1 MFPFRGRQGVTGQ
14 GESLSASR
22 REVGRGRGRQSAHGK
37 TQVSSDRK
45 VRTMTAKR
53 LKDILARFHKARV
66 LVVGDLV
73 LDEFVWGKAE
83 RISPEAPVPVV
94 WAEAQS
100 YMPGGASNVANNIAS
115 LAGQAALCGVVG
127 EDSYAD
133 VLLGRLRDRGV
144 DTDGILAEAGRPT
157 TVKTRI
163 IAAHQQVVRVDWEK
177 THPLTDASA
186 RRLLEVVRRKM
197 PEVDAVVVEDY
208 GKGVVTPSVLKGVI
222 AAARRHNKIVTVD
235 PKIEHFGYYKGITA
249 MTPNEKEAAAGT
261 GIKITTDADVDK
273 VGRKLLKKSG
283 AQGILITLGEK
294 GMKLY
299 KGTRVTHIPTVAQ
312 EVFDVSG
319 AGDTVIAV
327 FTLALA
333 SKVRMED
340 AAEIANV
347 AAGIVVGK
355 IGVAVVTPDE
365 IVTTWH
371 RAARAARAR

>member
-1 MFPFRGRQGVTGQ
+1 
-14 GESLSASR
+14 
-22 REVGRGRGRQSAHGK
+22 
-37 TQVSSDRK
+37 
-45 VRTMTAKR
+45 MTAKGV
-53 LKDILARFHKARV
+53 KKILARFPKARV

-73 LDEFVWGKAE
+73 LDEFVWGRAE

-94 WAEAQS
+94 WAQSRS
-100 YMPGGASNVANNIAS
+100 YMPGGAANVANNIAS
-115 LAGQAALCGVVG
+115 LGGQVALCGLVG
-127 EDSYAD
+127 EDMYAD
-133 VLLGRLRDRGV
+133 ALVGCLRDRGV
-144 DTDGILAEAGRPT
+144 DTGGVMGEAGRPT

-186 RRLLEVVRRKM
+186 RRLLAAVRRKM

-222 AAARRHNKIVTVD
+222 AAARRHGKIVTVD
-235 PKIEHFGYYKGITA
+235 PKIEHFDYYRGVTA
-249 MTPNEKEAAAGT
+249 MTPNEKEAAAGA
-261 GIKITTDADVDK
+261 GIKVVSDADVDRA
-273 VGRKLLKKSG
+273 GRRLLKKSG

-294 GMKLY
+294 GMKLF
-299 KGTRVTHIPTVAQ
+299 KGRRVTHIPTVAQ

-319 AGDTVIAV
+319 AGDTVIGV

-340 AAEIANV
+340 AAQIANV

-355 IGVAVVTPDE
+355 IGVAVVTPQE
-365 IVTTWH
+365 ICDIWH
-371 RAARAARAR
+371 RIQERLS

>member
-1 MFPFRGRQGVTGQ
+1 
-14 GESLSASR
+14 
-22 REVGRGRGRQSAHGK
+22 
-37 TQVSSDRK
+37 
-45 VRTMTAKR
+45 MTAKGV
-53 LKDILARFHKARV
+53 KKILARFAKARV

-73 LDEFVWGKAE
+73 LDEFVWGNAE

-94 WAEAQS
+94 WAQDRS

-115 LAGQAALCGVVG
+115 LGGRAALCGLVG
-127 EDSYAD
+127 EDMHAASL
-133 VLLGRLRDRGV
+133 VGCLRDRGIDV
-144 DTDGILAEAGRPT
+144 EGVMSEIGRPT

-177 THPLTDASA
+177 THPVTPATS
-186 RRLLEVVRRKM
+186 RRLLAAVRRAM
-197 PEVDAVVVEDY
+197 PGVDAVIVEDY
-208 GKGVVTPSVLKGVI
+208 GKGVVTPPVLKGVI
-222 AAARRHNKIVTVD
+222 AAARRNGKIVTVD

-249 MTPNEKEAAAGT
+249 MTPNEKEASAGA
-261 GIKITTDADVDK
+261 GIKIVTDADVDRA
-273 VGRKLLKKSG
+273 GRKLLQMSG
-283 AQGILITLGEK
+283 AQGVLITQGEK
-294 GMKLY
+294 GMKLF
-299 KGTRVTHIPTVAQ
+299 KGRRVTHIPTVAQ

-355 IGVAVVTPDE
+355 VGVAVATPQE
-365 IVTTWH
+365 ISDMAH
-371 RAARAARAR
+371 RIQERLS

>member
-1 MFPFRGRQGVTGQ
+1 
-14 GESLSASR
+14 
-22 REVGRGRGRQSAHGK
+22 
-37 TQVSSDRK
+37 
-45 VRTMTAKR
+45 MTAKR
-53 LKDILARFHKARV
+53 LKDILARFREARV

-73 LDEFVWGKAE
+73 LDEFIWGKAE

-94 WAEAQS
+94 WAQTQS

-115 LAGQAALCGVVG
+115 LGGQASLCGVVG

-144 DTDGILAEAGRPT
+144 DTDGVLAEAGRPT

-163 IAAHQQVVRVDWEK
+163 IAAHQQVVRVDREE
-177 THPLTDASA
+177 THPLTDASV

-197 PEVDAVVVEDY
+197 PDVDAVVVEDY
-208 GKGVVTPSVLKGVI
+208 GKGVVTPAVLKGVI
-222 AAARRHNKIVTVD
+222 AAARRRDKIVTVD
-235 PKIEHFGYYKGITA
+235 PKIEHFKYYKGVTA
-249 MTPNEKEAAAGT
+249 MTPNEKEAAAGA
-261 GIKITTDADVDK
+261 GIKVTTDADVEEA
-273 VGRKLLKKSG
+273 GRRLLARSG
-283 AQGILITLGEK
+283 ARGILITLGEK
-294 GMKLY
+294 GMKLF
-299 KGTRVTHIPTVAQ
+299 KGSRVTHIPTVAQ

-355 IGVAVVTPDE
+355 IGVAVATPQE
-365 IVTTWH
+365 VIRMAH
-371 RAARAARAR
+371 RIRERLS